1 MADENKDEQIEYE
14 AKKPLLDAF
23 KDLFK
28 RPAALPGDI
37 PSKHKVTNV
46 DMKTSMTFREFRA
59 NLMKKVGDFFQSLSN
74 IGSTKQEVSPN
85 KYINNN
91 TQEKSTE
98 KLRTDN
104 ENIVS
109 QQPIIPTRVS
119 PTNVRTLSAETLDID
134 TTAVEDINKTT
145 SVESTFESDSS
156 ADTTP
161 SDIDKGPEVAQIT
174 VKTQS
179 ISTGNIIA
187 GQAEP
192 NSDKKPK
199 HVVRKRS
206 DSEKGDFE
214 L

>member
-192 NSDKKPK
+192 NNDKKPK

>member
-14 AKKPLLDAF
+14 AKKTLLDAF
-23 KDLFK
+23 KALFN

-98 KLRTDN
+98 NLRTDN

-156 ADTTP
+156 ADTNP

-192 NSDKKPK
+192 NNDKKPK